1 MKNDRTG
8 FLSAHSVLPILG
20 ALAFVVGAALVP
32 AKAQTSVETSP
43 VELTDIAAN
52 YADLAQ
58 AGYEDALRTAQDLQT
73 AIETLLDEPNADN
86 LEAARTSWRI
96 ARVPYLQTEIFRF
109 GNPLVAQWEQRV
121 NAWPVD
127 EGLIDY
133 VGADYG
139 SQSDANPLYTANI
152 IANTQI
158 TVEGKSVD
166 ISRLSPE
173 VIASLQGAA
182 GVKTNVTTGYH
193 AIEFLLWGPDDN
205 APVEMVEGDELQ
217 SGGTR
222 LATDFSIQDC
232 TNSNCERR
240 REYLFSA
247 VKLLISDLEEM
258 VGNWQVTG
266 EARRAITENPEAALV
281 TMLSGM
287 ASLSYG
293 ELAGEHMQAG
303 LDAADAEL
311 EQDDF
316 SDYTYA
322 AHLFDARGVVNVY
335 LGEFFAIDGSTV
347 TGPSLADY
355 LVQTDPALDEEMRV
369 KLSVTMAR
377 LRMLVNEA
385 RDVQNYDQMIAVGN
399 DKGNGLIQAG
409 IDSLVD
415 QTRTIEKIAAALG
428 IEQLPIKG
436 SDLLEPL

>member
-20 ALAFVVGAALVP
+20 ALALVVGAALMP
-32 AKAQTSVETSP
+32 AQAQTSVETPP
-43 VELTDIAAN
+43 VELADIAAN

-139 SQSDANPLYTANI
+139 TQSEANPLYTANI

-158 TVEGKSVD
+158 TLEGKSVD

-205 APVEMVEGDELQ
+205 GPVEMVEGDELQ

-222 LATDFSIQDC
+222 PATDFSIQDC